1 MKKIITLMAFVTLL
15 LCSCGKEH
23 IVGEESGL
31 AGTTWTYKEGGN
43 QLTLSF
49 KKDGTGTWT
58 EKYYDSYYGTETDR
72 GTFTWEMEGKTEGS
86 IYIKNGDSY
95 SGYYTT
101 TLFFEIEGKKMYLYE
116 LYENDKDFMCEL
128 TKQ

>member
-31 AGTTWTYKEGGN
+31 AGTTWTYKDDGE

-58 EKYYDSYYGTETDR
+58 AKYYDPYYGTETDR
-72 GTFTWEMEGKTEGS
+72 GTFTWEMEGKTEGY
-86 IYIKNGDSY
+86 IYFKFGDSF
-95 SGYYTT
+95 SGYYTET
-101 TLFFEIEGKKMYLYE
+101 VSFEIEDKKMYYYPP
-116 LYENDKDFMCEL
+116 YENEYYFIFEL